1 MRSLVIDGVVNISN
15 IADSNEIAA
24 IISAA
29 DALIAEDE
37 ERRQAVIN
45 GLLSG
50 IGDIAG
56 SSCRFIILKYFV

>member
-1 MRSLVIDGVVNISN
+1 MNLAN

-37 ERRQAVIN
+37 ERKQVVLN
-45 GLLSG
+45 GLLFG
-50 IGDIAG
+50 TGDIAG
-56 SSCRFIILKYFV
+56 SPCRFRALKYFV